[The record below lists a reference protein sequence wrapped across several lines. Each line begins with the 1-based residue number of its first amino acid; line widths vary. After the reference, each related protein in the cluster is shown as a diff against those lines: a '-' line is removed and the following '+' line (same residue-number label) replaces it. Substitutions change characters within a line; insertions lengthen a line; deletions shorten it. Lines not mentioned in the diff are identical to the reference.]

1 MSSTDPFRD
10 QAPTPTDRKK
20 LIGCA
25 VALAILVVALVVASY
40 AAGLWGSGQ
49 MPANP

>member
-1 MSSTDPFRD
+1 MGINRFQD
-10 QAPTPTDRKK
+10 QAPEPSDRKR

-25 VALAILVVALVVASY
+25 VALAILVAVLVVASY

-49 MPANP
+49 MPTNP